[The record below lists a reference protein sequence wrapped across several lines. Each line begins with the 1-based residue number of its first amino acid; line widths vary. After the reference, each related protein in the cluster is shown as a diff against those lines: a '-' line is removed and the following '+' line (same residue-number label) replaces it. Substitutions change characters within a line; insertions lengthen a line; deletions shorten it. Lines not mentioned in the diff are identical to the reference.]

1 MSALL
6 GYYTSHSAPA
16 PAKHIS
22 LAELAKDAQAPT
34 VAANGVHPAEATKAQ
49 RNKLKAQAALI
60 TPFDGNGKTKD
71 AAQQASY
78 AVVVQDHDDDN
89 KSESDIRAIYA
100 ALKVPYL
107 AFTTSSHT
115 DDAPRW
121 KVLIPLADPC
131 NAEQHGIISRGLAQS
146 LGTDTAQARTQQG
159 FYAPHKLI
167 DDAPYS
173 FIDELDSYP
182 PVDIK
187 DTAHPFTAEV
197 MQGWAELEAIEA
209 QENKQAQAAPAKA
222 LQPSNTE
229 GAGIIG
235 KISEYFSHDLR
246 GVLQQH
252 GYKGN
257 VGKMLRPYS
266 SSGAPAVRLFNE
278 GTPEVRCYSHHGAD
292 DPLSASNHNGHALD
306 LPAAICALDFN
317 NDIEAMVK
325 HYAPLVDAEGQKHR
339 QREYAKEQDRLK
351 TEELFIYDHN
361 GVQLFTH
368 HEDGTVSPA
377 MRSTEPAAPLEP
389 RQHPLSIT
397 VDLAA
402 EVMPPKWIIPNFIAE
417 GIALIAG
424 GHGVGKTTALL
435 PLAMAAAGI
444 HETDYPLAPKHWRHV
459 VYITEDVNQAKLIIN
474 GYMRAIGGDHA
485 ELVERVHIVE
495 ALRMPPSYVVAIGDH
510 YRENYTRTVST
521 AAGEVKL
528 PPLVVIDTM
537 AATFQLENENDNAE
551 ASTLIAALKQQFRLP
566 LWIVGHVSKGDL
578 SKDGL
583 NGLNPSLRGAS
594 AFEADANQVLYLT
607 KERDDSRW
615 LVRGKSRFES
625 PWYELQIETDS
636 QTYLVQNQFGD
647 YEQLTQRWGIARPQ
661 DKSRTEIAKEQQA
674 AEQQRADDD
683 KKKELI
689 DHAKRAEDKGAPLS
703 KTELKGEVS
712 GNGQKNFRLI
722 DDLLDEGWL
731 YEVAVPVEQR
741 THHKRTH
748 YIVSLGLGERDEYL
762 ATGTPPAHKLEV
774 PDTWK
779 KAIKEKTPI

>member
-1 MSALL
+1 MSAL
-6 GYYTSHSAPA
+6 GYYTSQGTQA

-22 LAELAKDAQAPT
+22 LAQLAQLAQTPT
-34 VAANGVHPAEATKAQ
+34 VAANGIHPAKATKEQ

-60 TPFDGNGKTKD
+60 TPFDGNGKNGD
-71 AAQQASY
+71 AAEQASY
-78 AVVVQDHDDDN
+78 AVIVQDHDDDN

-100 ALKVPYL
+100 ALEVPYL
-107 AFTTSSHT
+107 AFTTGSHT

-121 KVLIPLADPC
+121 KVVIPLAVPC
-131 NAEQHGIISRGLAQS
+131 NAEQHGKISRGLAQS
-146 LGTDTAQARTQQG
+146 LGTDTAQARKQQG

-173 FIDELDSYP
+173 VINELDSYP

-187 DTAHPFTAEV
+187 DTAHPFTVEV
-197 MQGWAELEAIEA
+197 MQGWAELEEA
-209 QENKQAQAAPAKA
+209 EEEGAAAQAQVKK
-222 LQPSNTE
+222 LQPTNAQ

-235 KISEYFSHDLR
+235 KIAEYYSHDLR
-246 GVLQQH
+246 AVLQQR
-252 GYKGN
+252 GYMGN
-257 VGKMLRPYS
+257 GRKMLRPNS
-266 SSGAPAVRLFNE
+266 SSGAPAVRLFDE

-292 DPLSASNHNGHALD
+292 DPLSALNHGGHALD
-306 LPAAICALDFN
+306 LPAVICALDFN
-317 NDIEAMVK
+317 NDTAAMVR
-325 HYAPLVDAEGQKHR
+325 HYAPQVDADGQAIR

-351 TEELFIYDHN
+351 TEGLFLYDQD

-377 MRSTEPAAPLEP
+377 MRSTEPCAPLEP

-397 VDLAA
+397 VDLKA

-485 ELVERVHIVE
+485 ELVERIHIVE
-495 ALRMPPSYVVAIGDH
+495 ALRMPPSFVVAIGDQ

-583 NGLNPSLRGAS
+583 NGFNPSLRGAS

-607 KERDDSRW
+607 KESDNSRW

-625 PWYELQIETDS
+625 SWHELLIETDS
-636 QTYLVQNQFGD
+636 KTYSVKNQFGD
-647 YEQLTQRWGIARPQ
+647 YEELTQRWGIARPQ
-661 DKSRTEIAKEQQA
+661 EKTRTEMAKEQQEKA
-674 AEQQRADDD
+674 KEAENERLGRSMLDYVARAEVQGIPINRTELHGMVGGNKQRNTELINELLD
-683 KKKELI
+683 KK
-689 DHAKRAEDKGAPLS
+689 
-703 KTELKGEVS
+703 
-712 GNGQKNFRLI
+712 
-722 DDLLDEGWL
+722 WL
-731 YEVAVPVEQR
+731 YEVVIPPEVRR
-741 THHKRTH
+741 TPSRSQ
-748 YIVSLGLGERDEYL
+748 YLVSLSLGERAEYI

-779 KAIKEKTPI
+779 KAKKEEAA